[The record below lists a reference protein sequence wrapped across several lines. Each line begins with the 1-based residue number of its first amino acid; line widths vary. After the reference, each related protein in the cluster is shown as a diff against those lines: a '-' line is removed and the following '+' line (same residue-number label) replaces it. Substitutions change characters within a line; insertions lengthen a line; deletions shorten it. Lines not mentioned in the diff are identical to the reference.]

1 MTSRT
6 RTPCYLD
13 IPTQTARVRAP
24 LKRNNTPYLSS
35 FDRFLKI
42 HTVKYTYVLVRL
54 ASFTSFNEEEKP
66 SRFTLEQRV
75 WRLTFPVD
83 SVGCSRLVKKDKR
96 RGLYVTKENPDK
108 NKLGFE
114 SWSLGFAQYD
124 KVLKA
129 RSFRMERRRKH
140 SIRRARRLC
149 LEGYHGYGS
158 RLRAECVLYLALGF
172 ALKYSAYLDSRTG
185 VGLL

>member
-6 RTPCYLD
+6 RTLLLFRHTNPDCS
-13 IPTQTARVRAP
+13 
-24 LKRNNTPYLSS
+24 K
-35 FDRFLKI
+35 FKKI
-42 HTVKYTYVLVRL
+42 HTLKYTYVLVRL

-83 SVGCSRLVKKDKR
+83 SVGCSRL
-96 RGLYVTKENPDK
+96 RGLYVTKENPAK
-108 NKLGFE
+108 QNLGFE
-114 SWSLGFAQYD
+114 SCSLNFAQYD
-124 KVLKA
+124 KA

-158 RLRAECVLYLALGF
+158 RLRAECVLYLASGF